1 MVKEKIAYG
10 FVLLILILHHYK
22 YFIRDI
28 ILQGISNYKLET
40 LILHGIYPMDKE
52 IDNEYANL
60 LISNQKI
67 FRVYNLSMILSLMM
81 PVIVP
86 FIRLL

>member
-1 MVKEKIAYG
+1 M
-10 FVLLILILHHYK
+10 LIVILHHYK